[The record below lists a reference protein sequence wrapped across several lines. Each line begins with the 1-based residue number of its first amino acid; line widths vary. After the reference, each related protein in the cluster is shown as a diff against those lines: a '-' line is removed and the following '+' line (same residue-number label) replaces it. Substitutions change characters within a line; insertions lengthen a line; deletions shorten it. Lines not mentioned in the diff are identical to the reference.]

1 MADTFNQLLINI
13 NVLIISILSAI
24 FFILILLSFFLGKTP
39 KNFMS
44 ILHVHLTSISLL
56 QSINY
61 MYFFDNAKF
70 TDRENVGTLCNIQ
83 SAAVPA
89 LAMGQITI
97 LAILGYMMK
106 KIFNNPDLI
115 ESYTKRNYILI
126 IIFSWI
132 LPIIL
137 FTISMII
144 GGNRLDLAGYC
155 RPDKHK
161 VFLAILFVV
170 TLAAFIIFFHSVV
183 SLGNTIKEY
192 FKDKES
198 EEEKEKGDKF
208 LRKLKRYNI
217 MLGFGLLKWVL
228 DLGNFVIAIIY
239 EENPGDLVPFIYA
252 FVQKIVEVAI
262 IPFYTL
268 TFTITHTRI
277 DEIKSL
283 ICCKNKEDE
292 VVWTSD
298 YTAVIDKE
306 KKTEF
311 KAQHLGE

>member
-61 MYFFDNAKF
+61 MYFFDNAKYQN
-70 TDRENVGTLCNIQ
+70 RENVGTLCNIQ

-155 RPDKHK
+155 RPYKK
-161 VFLAILFVV
+161 VFIAILFVV

-217 MLGFGLLKWVL
+217 MIGFGLLKWVL

-252 FVQKIVEVAI
+252 FVQKIVEVAL

-277 DEIKSL
+277 DEIKCL

-298 YTAVIDKE
+298 YTAVIDKK

-311 KAQHLGE
+311 KEKNLSV

>member
-13 NVLIISILSAI
+13 SVLIISILSAI

-61 MYFFDNAKF
+61 MYFFDNANY

-155 RPDKHK
+155 RPYKK

-183 SLGNTIKEY
+183 S
-192 FKDKES
+192 S
-198 EEEKEKGDKF
+198 
-208 LRKLKRYNI
+208 
-217 MLGFGLLKWVL
+217 
-228 DLGNFVIAIIY
+228 
-239 EENPGDLVPFIYA
+239 
-252 FVQKIVEVAI
+252 
-262 IPFYTL
+262 
-268 TFTITHTRI
+268 
-277 DEIKSL
+277 
-283 ICCKNKEDE
+283 
-292 VVWTSD
+292 
-298 YTAVIDKE
+298 
-306 KKTEF
+306 
-311 KAQHLGE
+311 

>member
-61 MYFFDNAKF
+61 MYFFDNANY

-155 RPDKHK
+155 RPYKK

-217 MLGFGLLKWVL
+217 MIGFGLLKWVL

-298 YTAVIDKE
+298 YTAVIDKK

-311 KAQHLGE
+311 KEKNLSV

>member
-1 MADTFNQLLINI
+1 MAYTFNQLLINI

-61 MYFFDNAKF
+61 MYFFDNANY

-155 RPDKHK
+155 RPYKK
-161 VFLAILFVV
+161 VFIAILFVV

-217 MLGFGLLKWVL
+217 MIGFGLLKWVL

-298 YTAVIDKE
+298 YTAVIDKK

-311 KAQHLGE
+311 KEKNLSV

>member
-61 MYFFDNAKF
+61 MYFFDNANY

-155 RPDKHK
+155 RPYKK
-161 VFLAILFVV
+161 VFIAILFVV

-217 MLGFGLLKWVL
+217 MIGFGLLKWVL

-311 KAQHLGE
+311 KEKNLSV

>member
-13 NVLIISILSAI
+13 SVLIISILSAI

-61 MYFFDNAKF
+61 MYFFDNANY

-89 LAMGQITI
+89 LAIGQITI

-144 GGNRLDLAGYC
+144 GENRLDLAGYC
-155 RPDKHK
+155 RPYKK
-161 VFLAILFVV
+161 VFIAILFVV
-170 TLAAFIIFFHSVV
+170 TLAAFIIFFYSVV

-298 YTAVIDKE
+298 YTAVIDKK

-311 KAQHLGE
+311 KEKNLSV

>member
-61 MYFFDNAKF
+61 MYFFDNANY

-115 ESYTKRNYILI
+115 
-126 IIFSWI
+126 
-132 LPIIL
+132 
-137 FTISMII
+137 
-144 GGNRLDLAGYC
+144 
-155 RPDKHK
+155 
-161 VFLAILFVV
+161 
-170 TLAAFIIFFHSVV
+170 
-183 SLGNTIKEY
+183 
-192 FKDKES
+192 
-198 EEEKEKGDKF
+198 
-208 LRKLKRYNI
+208 
-217 MLGFGLLKWVL
+217 
-228 DLGNFVIAIIY
+228 
-239 EENPGDLVPFIYA
+239 
-252 FVQKIVEVAI
+252 
-262 IPFYTL
+262 
-268 TFTITHTRI
+268 
-277 DEIKSL
+277 
-283 ICCKNKEDE
+283 
-292 VVWTSD
+292 
-298 YTAVIDKE
+298 
-306 KKTEF
+306 
-311 KAQHLGE
+311 

>member
-61 MYFFDNAKF
+61 MYFFDNANY

-155 RPDKHK
+155 RPYNK
-161 VFLAILFVV
+161 VFIAILFVV
-170 TLAAFIIFFHSVV
+170 NLAAFIIFFYSVV

-217 MLGFGLLKWVL
+217 MIGFGLLKWVL

-252 FVQKIVEVAI
+252 FVQIIVEVAI

-298 YTAVIDKE
+298 YTAVIDKK

-311 KAQHLGE
+311 KEKNLSV

>member
-61 MYFFDNAKF
+61 MYFFDNAKYQDK
-70 TDRENVGTLCNIQ
+70 DRENVGTLCNIQ

-161 VFLAILFVV
+161 VFLAILFLV

-183 SLGNTIKEY
+183 SLGKTIKEY

-217 MLGFGLLKWVL
+217 MLGFGLLKWAL
-228 DLGNFVIAIIY
+228 DLGLFVIAIKY
-239 EENPGDLVPFIYA
+239 EENPGDLVPFIYT
-252 FVQKIVEVAI
+252 FVQKIVEVAL

-277 DEIKSL
+277 DEIKVL
-283 ICCKNKEDE
+283 
-292 VVWTSD
+292 
-298 YTAVIDKE
+298 YAVKT
-306 KKTEF
+306 KKM
-311 KAQHLGE
+311 K